1 MNLEQGRAY
10 TCVLSTANQVTD
22 LGDACTA
29 EARAQRSLWALTTRE
44 DVSHR
49 VRYTVFLFEPGWV
62 PSP

>member
-44 DVSHR
+44 DVSHG
-49 VRYTVFLFEPGWV
+49 VRYSLSV
-62 PSP
+62 